1 MPLGLQAGIS
11 PALTF
16 RAGASQVPVQS
27 PPPWWAGCSWEGG
40 GRRRSLSDFVGQ
52 PWPRRRQH
60 QRSGERRDARRAS
73 RSGRWGPCE
82 RAQAR
87 PGARRAAAC
96 PRAAAPG
103 RAPGGPPTTTGC
115 CGGPGCSDRGAAPAA
130 GPGPPGVGATPTPD
144 PTGPATPTSSPD
156 ALGFQGPGILFFFFL
171 HLGPPHPLPC
181 SCPLLCPLDPH
192 YPSFSFILHTH
203 GETEAQ
209 V

>member
-1 MPLGLQAGIS
+1 M
-11 PALTF
+11 
-16 RAGASQVPVQS
+16 
-27 PPPWWAGCSWEGG
+27 
-40 GRRRSLSDFVGQ
+40 SDFVGQ

-156 ALGFQGPGILFFFFL
+156 ALGFQGPGILFFFFYTWDPLIRSLVVARYCVRLIPITPASPSSSTLMGKLRLKCNSVCHGQRKGRLRSRILFLLPLRSHFLL
-171 HLGPPHPLPC
+171 HCASVYSAAG
-181 SCPLLCPLDPH
+181 
-192 YPSFSFILHTH
+192 
-203 GETEAQ
+203 Q
-209 V
+209 

>member
-1 MPLGLQAGIS
+1 M
-11 PALTF
+11 
-16 RAGASQVPVQS
+16 
-27 PPPWWAGCSWEGG
+27 
-40 GRRRSLSDFVGQ
+40 SDFVGQ
-52 PWPRRRQH
+52 PWPRRQPH

-115 CGGPGCSDRGAAPAA
+115 CGGPGCSDRGADPAA

-144 PTGPATPTSSPD
+144 PPGPAYLSSPPD
-156 ALGFQGPGILFFFFL
+156 ALGCQGPWILFFFFFFYP
-171 HLGPPHPLPC
+171 GPPQPPLVVARYCVCLSPITPA
-181 SCPLLCPLDPH
+181 S
-192 YPSFSFILHTH
+192 PSSSTFV
-203 GETEAQ
+203 GELRL
-209 V
+209 